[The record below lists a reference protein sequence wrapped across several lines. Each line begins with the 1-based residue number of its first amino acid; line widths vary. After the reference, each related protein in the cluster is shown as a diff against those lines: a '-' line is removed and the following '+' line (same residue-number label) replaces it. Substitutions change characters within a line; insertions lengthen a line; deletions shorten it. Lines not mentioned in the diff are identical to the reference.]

1 MPAKVKNATKKQGQK
16 RQRSKQ
22 KNNSKRRKLDVD
34 YEELGD
40 IDSWDWNEVST
51 TTTPMAGDLGG
62 FLCLEEIDDVAVD
75 YEGDDQTGRV
85 AKFKRIKKED
95 RKPGKPAKPT
105 EPMDIAEMKDYYDLD
120 TFDDKL
126 AEKAAKKNKK
136 KKNPKE
142 EQPPSEDNEEEEVE
156 DDDVNDDAMAEE
168 EDHEEEEK
176 EASSEDEASDAEEED
191 QDESKPD
198 DDEVP
203 QDVDVSAWEG
213 FQLAEPIMSA
223 LKYHKFTQ
231 PTPIQEKTL
240 GLALKGRHIVGAAE
254 TGSGKTL
261 AFSMP
266 IVQHILANGDADDSR
281 LYGLILT
288 PTRELAMQV
297 KDHIVNLAKFSKIKV
312 AAIVG
317 GMSIDKQQRLL
328 KNQPNIIVATPGRL
342 WEIFSG
348 EPTYMDMLKHIKF
361 LVLDEADRMLE
372 KGRFEELTNILDVLS
387 DKKQFTTDWPEE
399 AENGKVKS
407 MKRHNAEHQTFV
419 FTATLGTDLRFHKSK
434 KQKAKAK
441 QPGSMQDLVERLN
454 LVGKNPAI
462 VDITTEK
469 AVASRLVEA
478 KIDCVKEEK
487 DLYVYYFVTR
497 YPGRTIIFVNS
508 IDAIRRLIPVFKLL
522 NIDVLGLH
530 AQMQQ
535 RQRLKNLDRF
545 KASDKAVLVA
555 SDIAARGLD
564 IPSVDHVI
572 HYQIPRSGEIYVH
585 RSGRTARAN
594 HEGVSLQLCGP
605 EEIKLYTKLCH
616 TLRKGEQYPDFPV
629 DLGILN
635 EMKKRVKLAAEID
648 KLEHQE
654 QKRHHEDNWLRNM
667 AAEMDV
673 DYEEDNSKHQKSSKT
688 DNTIRSK
695 KAQLKQLLTKPMLP
709 FGVSKKY
716 ITGGLIE
723 GLADRII
730 ENNKGKN
737 KLLPTQA
744 STKALED
751 IRSRGGSGGR
761 SSSKSKSSSK

>member
-1 MPAKVKNATKKQGQK
+1 MPAKVKNTTKKQGQK

-22 KNNSKRRKLDVD
+22 KNVSKRRKLDLE
-34 YEELGD
+34 YEQLGD

-95 RKPGKPAKPT
+95 RKAGKPAKPN
-105 EPMDIAEMKDYYDLD
+105 EPMDIEEMKDFYDID

-126 AEKAAKKNKK
+126 FEKAAKKSKK
-136 KKNPKE
+136 IQKAE
-142 EQPPSEDNEEEEVE
+142 FQVQDN
-156 DDDVNDDAMAEE
+156 NDSTP
-168 EDHEEEEK
+168 EEEEK
-176 EASSEDEASDAEEED
+176 EEQDVAQSEDEASDAVED
-191 QDESKPD
+191 QDESKAISPD
-198 DDEVP
+198 EIP
-203 QDVDVSAWEG
+203 QDVDVSAWES
-213 FQLAEPIMSA
+213 FQLAEPIMDA

-240 GLALKGRHIVGAAE
+240 SLALKGRHIVGAAE

-266 IVQHILANGDADDSR
+266 IVQHILANSNTDDSR

-297 KDHIVNLAKFSKIKV
+297 KDHIVNIAKFSKIKV

-348 EPTYMDMLKHIKF
+348 EPKYMDMLKHIKF

-372 KGRFEELTNILDVLS
+372 KGRFEELTSILDVLS

-399 AENGKVKS
+399 AEGGKVKS

-419 FTATLGTDLRFHKSK
+419 FTATLGTELRFHKPK
-434 KQKAKAK
+434 KQKAKTK

-522 NIDVLGLH
+522 NIEVLGLH

-555 SDIAARGLD
+555 SDVAARGLD

-605 EEIKLYTKLCH
+605 EEVKVYTKLCR
-616 TLRKGEQYPDFPV
+616 TFRKGEQYPDFPV

-635 EMKKRVKLAAEID
+635 EMKKRVQLATEID

-654 QKRHHEDNWLRNM
+654 QKRNHEDNWLRNM

-673 DYEEDNSKHQKSSKT
+673 DYEPDNTHQPSSKT
-688 DNTIRSK
+688 DNKIRSK
-695 KAQLKQLLTKPMLP
+695 KGQLKQLLTKPMLP
-709 FGVSKKY
+709 FGVSQKY
-716 ITGGLIE
+716 ITGGVIE

-751 IRSRGGSGGR
+751 IRSRG
-761 SSSKSKSSSK
+761 SK